1 MFHVSQYFM
10 ATKKV
15 NLQGRI
21 LLFKEV
27 SKTFIKVSTAIA
39 DNQEKSV
46 FKIIDEQMDSISI
59 VFTFCLLESWLP
71 DKSEYT
77 TLFTVKLNI

>member
-15 NLQGRI
+15 NLHGRR

-27 SKTFIKVSTAIA
+27 SQTFIKDSTAIA
-39 DNQEKSV
+39 DNQENSV
-46 FKIIDEQMDSISI
+46 YKIIDEQMASISI
-59 VFTFCLLESWLP
+59 VFTFCLLESRLP
-71 DKSEYT
+71 NTSEYT
-77 TLFTVKLNI
+77 NIFHSKT

>member
-21 LLFKEV
+21 LFFKEV

-59 VFTFCLLESWLP
+59 VFTFCLLES
-71 DKSEYT
+71 
-77 TLFTVKLNI
+77 

>member
-1 MFHVSQYFM
+1 M

-59 VFTFCLLESWLP
+59 VFTFCLLES
-71 DKSEYT
+71 
-77 TLFTVKLNI
+77 